1 MIALSC
7 NNYVQESFTYLDGE
21 VPLSVFENCVGTG
34 NESLYLHC
42 HNCME
47 VIYIKAGSGFIY
59 ADLQKF
65 PVNAGDFV
73 LLSPGQLHSGASRP
87 HDKMFCK
94 AIVFDLGQLKEGKLD
109 YIYQNFIYKFF
120 SHEITVPTVV
130 QKKHSFYEELRRD
143 FFSIFDEFIEKEEA
157 YECFLKGYLLHL
169 LGTLYRNA
177 QKSTE
182 FDQVQKHG
190 LEKIKRALAYIAE
203 HYQQN
208 LSIDEIASVSGY
220 SKYYFMHFFKRA
232 TGLTITQY
240 INIVRLDKAAW
251 LLLNSEYNITEIS
264 AEVGFSNVSYFI
276 KQFTLRYQKTPK
288 KFRS

>member
-1 MIALSC
+1 MIDLSC
-7 NNYVQESFTYLDGE
+7 NNYVQETFSYLDGE

-47 VIYIKAGSGFIY
+47 LIYIEAGSGFIY
-59 ADLQKF
+59 VDLMKF

-73 LLSPGQLHSGASRP
+73 LLSPGQLHSGNSRP

-94 AIVFDLGQLKEGKLD
+94 AIVFDLGRLTEGKID
-109 YIYQNFIYKFF
+109 YIYQNFIYGFF
-120 SHEITVPTVV
+120 NHDLTVPTVV
-130 QKKHSFYEELRRD
+130 HKQHSFYGELVHD
-143 FFSIFDEFIEKEEA
+143 FFSIFNEFVRKEEA
-157 YECFLKGYLLHL
+157 YECFLKGHLFHL

-177 QKSTE
+177 QKHTGT
-182 FDQVQKHG
+182 DQVQKRN
-190 LEKIKRALAYIAE
+190 LEKIKLALAYIAK
-203 HYQQN
+203 HYQQT
-208 LSIDEIASVSGY
+208 LSIDEIASVCGY
-220 SKYYFMHFFKRA
+220 SKYYFMRFFKKA

-240 INIVRLDKAAW
+240 INIVRLDKAAR